1 MNNCG
6 MCETPVEHGY
16 LCPGCTR
23 ALADRLNRMPLLYRS
38 LTGFLTPSV
47 RKPSGARTSRAEAPL
62 PVSEHVLDLRGPGGI
77 VGILEDWC
85 TAMYRDRG
93 HAAPAPSGDIEQRI
107 AKAAATLR
115 RNCPALAAEWPA
127 VGDLAREIH
136 DLERSV
142 ATITGAIDRPTPGH
156 RLGPCPAEHAD
167 GTLCGATLRLPTGA
181 TVVTC
186 TWCGQTY
193 PPATWPDLRALIDH
207 DTQTAA

>member
-6 MCETPVEHGY
+6 MCETLVEHGY

-23 ALADRLNRMPLLYRS
+23 ALADRLDRMPLLYRA
-38 LTGFLTPSV
+38 LAAFLTPSV
-47 RKPSGARTSRAEAPL
+47 RKPSGARTNRTEAPL

-93 HAAPAPSGDIEQRI
+93 QTAPARTGNIEQRI
-107 AKAAATLR
+107 AHAATTLR
-115 RNCPALAAEWPA
+115 RNCPAIAAEWPA
-127 VGDLAREIH
+127 TGDLAHEIR

-142 ATITGAIDRPTPGH
+142 TTITGATDRPNPGH
-156 RLGPCPAEHAD
+156 RLGPCPAEHTD
-167 GTLCGATLRLPTGA
+167 GTLCGATLRLPPGN

-186 TWCGQTY
+186 PWCGQTY
-193 PPATWPDLRALIDH
+193 PPATWPDLRTLIDH
-207 DTQTAA
+207 DQQAVA